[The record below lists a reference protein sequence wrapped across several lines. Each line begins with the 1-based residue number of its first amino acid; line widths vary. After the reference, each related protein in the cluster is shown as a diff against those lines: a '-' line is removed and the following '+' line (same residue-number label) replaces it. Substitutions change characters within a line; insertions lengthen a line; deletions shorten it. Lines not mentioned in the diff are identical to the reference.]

1 MLTIR
6 AITVDVAHNVVVAID
21 KTTSGI
27 AMTAQETTVAV
38 AHGVFVLIL
47 SSCVPLSL
55 VIGNVAGVPVG
66 QDTSVGLLR
75 ERNGEIVEI
84 RAEDAVGTTF
94 VFLTQSAA
102 VVGIGEVVQISGV
115 VGPLVCE
122 GTEIIDLSAGHG
134 VFVDKV

>member
-1 MLTIR
+1 
-6 AITVDVAHNVVVAID
+6 
-21 KTTSGI
+21 
-27 AMTAQETTVAV
+27 MTAQETTVTV
-38 AHGVFVLIL
+38 ADSVFVLVL

-55 VIGNVAGVPVG
+55 VVGHIAGVPVG
-66 QDTSVGLLR
+66 QYTSVGLLR

-94 VFLTQSAA
+94 IFLTHSAA

-122 GTEIIDLSAGHG
+122 STKIIDLSTRYRILT
-134 VFVDKV
+134 DKV